1 MTQSTRSFDFLGE
14 LCDSVANKMKQFDFL
29 ILGSGIAGLTFA
41 LKVAPRGRVAIV
53 TKKDRA
59 ESNTN
64 YAQGGIASVTS
75 REDSFESHVR
85 DTLTAG
91 AGLCKENVV
100 RTIVEEGPAR
110 IAELIELGMKFS
122 EREIPASHGA
132 HELDLGKEGGHSKRR
147 ILHAKDVTGREI
159 ERALLDAI
167 SRQPNIEIFENHIA
181 IDLITSQK
189 LGYVGENRCLGAYV
203 FDKKGN
209 RVWTFA
215 APVTVLATGGC
226 GKVYLYT
233 TNPDIATGDG
243 VAMAYR
249 AGASIAN
256 MEFVQF
262 HPTCLYHPKAK
273 SFLISE
279 AVRGEGGILKT
290 LDGREFMDAVH
301 PLKSLAP
308 RDIVARAIDSEM
320 KKYGADCVHLD
331 ITHKPA
337 KFIIERF
344 PNIYQTCLRYGIDIT
359 REPIPVVPAAHYQC
373 GGVVTNVDGETDIA
387 GLFAVGEV
395 ACTGLHGAN
404 RLASNSLLE
413 ALVCAHRAAE
423 KTFNVQHSTFNIQQ
437 IPVWQSGS
445 ATNADELVVVAHNWD
460 EIRRLMWD
468 YVGIVRTN
476 KRLQRAQSRL
486 ANLQQEIQEY
496 YWNFIV
502 TADLLELRNIATV
515 AELIV
520 RCALM
525 RPESRGLNYNLDFPD
540 LNPDWAQR
548 DSVVRR
554 GNYPAAILA
563 SAKVS
568 QGCRR
573 RSLRPHAGRQN
584 LPAHRAVKW
593 GAPPKGGAATAALA
607 GEISAAAATNPAPD
621 NANPTVG
628 FAPLFVKN
636 ERS

>member
-1 MTQSTRSFDFLGE
+1 
-14 LCDSVANKMKQFDFL
+14 MKQFDHL
-29 ILGSGIAGLTFA
+29 ILGSGIAGLSFA
-41 LKVAPRGRVAIV
+41 LKVAAHGRVAIV

-75 REDSFESHVR
+75 KEDSFELHVR
-85 DTLTAG
+85 DTLEAG
-91 AGLCKENVV
+91 AGLCKEDVV
-100 RTIVEEGPAR
+100 RVIVEEGPAR
-110 IAELIELGMKFS
+110 IQELIEMGMRFS
-122 EREIPASHGA
+122 ERDAPGEDGGR
-132 HELDLGKEGGHSKRR
+132 ELDLGREGGHSKRR

-209 RVWTFA
+209 RVWAFT
-215 APVTVLATGGC
+215 APVTLLATGGC

-249 AGASIAN
+249 AGAAIAN

-273 SFLISE
+273 TFLISE
-279 AVRGEGGILKT
+279 AVRGEGGVLKS
-290 LDGREFMDAVH
+290 LDGREFMDDVH

-320 KKYGADCVHLD
+320 KKTGADCVHLD

-337 KFIIERF
+337 RFIIERF
-344 PNIYQTCLRYGIDIT
+344 PNIYKTCLGYGMDIT
-359 REPIPVVPAAHYQC
+359 KEPIPVVPAAHYQC

-387 GLFAVGEV
+387 GLYAVGEV

-423 KTFNVQHSTFNIQQ
+423 KTIAPRHPSLVTPQ
-437 IPVWQSGS
+437 IPLWQSGD
-445 ATNADELVVVAHNWD
+445 ATNADELVVVSHNWD

-496 YWNFIV
+496 YWDFIV

-525 RPESRGLNYNLDFPD
+525 RPESRGLNYNLDFP
-540 LNPDWAQR
+540 NPYPDWAQH

-554 GNYPAAILA
+554 GN
-563 SAKVS
+563 
-568 QGCRR
+568 
-573 RSLRPHAGRQN
+573 
-584 LPAHRAVKW
+584 
-593 GAPPKGGAATAALA
+593 
-607 GEISAAAATNPAPD
+607 
-621 NANPTVG
+621 
-628 FAPLFVKN
+628 
-636 ERS
+636 

>member
-1 MTQSTRSFDFLGE
+1 
-14 LCDSVANKMKQFDFL
+14 MKQFDYL
-29 ILGSGIAGLTFA
+29 VLGSGIAGLSFA

-53 TKKDRA
+53 TKKNRA

-64 YAQGGIASVTS
+64 YAQGGIASVTGKD
-75 REDSFESHVR
+75 DSFGLHVR
-85 DTLTAG
+85 DTFVAG

-100 RTIVEEGPAR
+100 RAIVEEGPAR
-110 IAELIELGMKFS
+110 IQELIELGMKFS
-122 EREIPASHGA
+122 ESENRAGDGSR
-132 HELDLGKEGGHSKRR
+132 ELDLGREGGHSRRR
-147 ILHAKDVTGREI
+147 ILHAKDMTGHEI
-159 ERALLDAI
+159 ESALLNAI
-167 SRQPNIEIFENHIA
+167 SKNPNIEIFEDHLA

-189 LGYVGENRCLGAYV
+189 LESRTGILPVSNYSEKLRQAGSLSHIKENRCLGAYV
-203 FDKKGN
+203 FDKKNN
-209 RVWTFA
+209 RVWTFT
-215 APVTVLATGGC
+215 APVTLLATGGC

-243 VAMAYR
+243 VAMAFR

-279 AVRGEGGILKT
+279 AVRGEGGILKN
-290 LDGREFMDAVH
+290 LDGKEFMDGAH
-301 PLKSLAP
+301 PMKSLAP

-320 KKYGADCVHLD
+320 KRTGADCVLLD

-373 GGVVTNVDGETDIA
+373 GGVVTNIDGETDIV
-387 GLFAVGEV
+387 GLFAAGEV

-413 ALVCAHRAAE
+413 ALVVAHRAAE
-423 KTFNVQHSTFNIQQ
+423 KILANPPQKIEAQ
-437 IPVWQSGS
+437 IPLWQSGN
-445 ATNADELVVVAHNWD
+445 ATNADELVVVSHNWD

-476 KRLQRAQSRL
+476 KRLQRAQKRL
-486 ANLQQEIQEY
+486 ANLQEEIREY

-502 TADLLELRNIATV
+502 TSDLLELRNIATV

-520 RCALM
+520 QCALQ

-540 LNPDWAQR
+540 TNSDWAQR
-548 DSVVRR
+548 DT
-554 GNYPAAILA
+554 I
-563 SAKVS
+563 
-568 QGCRR
+568 
-573 RSLRPHAGRQN
+573 
-584 LPAHRAVKW
+584 VK
-593 GAPPKGGAATAALA
+593 AP
-607 GEISAAAATNPAPD
+607 I
-621 NANPTVG
+621 
-628 FAPLFVKN
+628 KN
-636 ERS
+636 